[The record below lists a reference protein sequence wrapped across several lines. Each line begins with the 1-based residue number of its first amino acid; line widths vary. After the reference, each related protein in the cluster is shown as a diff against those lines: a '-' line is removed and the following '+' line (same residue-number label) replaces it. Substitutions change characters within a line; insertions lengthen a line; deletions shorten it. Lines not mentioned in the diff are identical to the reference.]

1 MLDIKEVRSNLN
13 DVVSRLNKKHYK
25 FDSELFLS
33 IDQRRKALQIEAESR
48 QAERNAYS
56 KNIGSLI
63 HQARSKK
70 SEIEN
75 LKKHGEVLKK
85 AAQEAEE
92 LLEQTQ
98 TQLEQF
104 LSEVPNLPDSS
115 VPDGSDESSNIELM
129 QWGDIPSF
137 TFTPRDHVDLGTCVG

>member
-75 LKKHGEVLKK
+75 ICVKIKLVKK
-85 AAQEAEE
+85 
-92 LLEQTQ
+92 
-98 TQLEQF
+98 
-104 LSEVPNLPDSS
+104 
-115 VPDGSDESSNIELM
+115 
-129 QWGDIPSF
+129 
-137 TFTPRDHVDLGTCVG
+137 R